1 MTGGRSS
8 GVQRKT
14 ERWDFPGRA
23 PDGGHGNDVRWISQE
38 SGVMRR
44 IPHGATT
51 RPPLARPGS
60 GYGRPVKLGPSKQ
73 LRAYATRSR
82 ARVRDFGMLL
92 AVSLD
97 ES

>member
-1 MTGGRSS
+1 VLS
-8 GVQRKT
+8 V
-14 ERWDFPGRA
+14 
-23 PDGGHGNDVRWISQE
+23 IQE

-44 IPHGATT
+44 IPHGATS
-51 RPPLARPGS
+51 RPPLERPGS
-60 GYGRPVKLGPSKQ
+60 GYGRPVKLGPSNQ

-82 ARVRDFGMLL
+82 ARVRDFAMLL

>member
-1 MTGGRSS
+1 
-8 GVQRKT
+8 
-14 ERWDFPGRA
+14 
-23 PDGGHGNDVRWISQE
+23 
-38 SGVMRR
+38 MRR
-44 IPHGATT
+44 VPHGATT

-73 LRAYATRSR
+73 LRAHATRSR

-97 ES
+97 QG